1 MKKPLRRL
9 GSVRERR
16 TPLPNKALRGVYN
29 FCFETAGN
37 FAARNLL
44 KMKIIW
50 WSQGESNP

>member
-37 FAARNLL
+37 FPGA
-44 KMKIIW
+44 
-50 WSQGESNP
+50 